1 MSIDKIERREFL
13 KLMGCSSLLLIL
25 PTIEGCQEREQPKT
39 TSQVSLVKDSD
50 ERYALN
56 RAIELVGGLDFLSPG
71 DSVLL
76 KLALNSSNPFPA
88 TTSPLVVSELIK
100 SLKDRGAEDIFVG
113 DKSPTWQDTMNCLK
127 ETGIYQAA
135 VNAGA
140 EIAVFEDDD
149 MVPVK
154 PADANYW
161 PKGFSIPN
169 LFNQVDHIITLPTLR
184 THRSA
189 CFTMGIKTFVGAIPQ
204 ADRFCMHV
212 SCNFLKAIAEIP
224 LCTDKIRFSL
234 LDARQGFN
242 SGGPDSGNLITPGII
257 IASKDLVAA
266 DAVGLALLKAI
277 GTTLGLNTVNIWKHP
292 TIKRGV
298 QAYSPSLSFETL
310 ELLSEGV
317 DNIEEIRDQLRL

>member
-1 MSIDKIERREFL
+1 MSIDKIDRRKFL
-13 KLMGCSSLLLIL
+13 KLVGCSSLLLTL
-25 PTIEGCQEREQPKT
+25 PIIEGCQEKQPKT

-50 ERYALN
+50 ETYALN

-88 TTSPLVVSELIK
+88 TTSPFVVSELIE
-100 SLKDRGAEDIFVG
+100 SLKDMGAGDIFVG
-113 DKSPTWQDTMNCLK
+113 DKSPTWQDTMNCLE

-135 VNAGA
+135 VDAGA

-149 MVPVK
+149 MVHVK
-154 PADANYW
+154 PADAIHW
-161 PKGFSIPN
+161 PLGFSMPN
-169 LFNQVDHIITLPTLR
+169 LFKQVDHIIVLPTLR
-184 THRSA
+184 THQLA
-189 CFTMGIKTFVGAIPQ
+189 GFTMGMKIFVGAIPQ
-204 ADRFCMHV
+204 ADRLAMHG
-212 SCNFLKAIAEIP
+212 SPNFLKAIAEIP

-242 SGGPDSGNLITPGII
+242 SGGPDSGNLITPDII
-257 IASKDLVAA
+257 IASKDLIAA
-266 DAVGLALLKAI
+266 DAVGLALLKAV
-277 GTTLGLNTVNIWKHP
+277 GTTLELNNVSIWNHP

-298 QAYSPSLSFETL
+298 QAYSPSLSFETI

-317 DNIEEIRDQLRL
+317 DNIEEILGQLRP